1 VVVRALALVALT
13 AVPALAPR
21 AAGAASA
28 AATRGVTKTKVT
40 VGGLL
45 SADPTDA
52 GADLG
57 ARARFARA
65 GRVAGR
71 TIAYTGVAS
80 AGDAGAVTQLTTS
93 AFAVVPVVADGSDS
107 AAVLARA
114 AVPFVGIAGEPD
126 WRGNRFGFGITGSG
140 VGPRG
145 REANPAWGAQLRSL
159 LGGARG
165 KTVAIV
171 TDNSSFVVPASG
183 GRGPRPATLVDA
195 GFTVSA
201 PLVVPNPVS
210 PTDVANTA
218 ATLMTQNPAV
228 VLVLTTPATVSA
240 LAQELAARGYTGTV
254 GAQDALYLPQAPA
267 FGSGLTI
274 LTTIAPLESDTAALR
289 RMAAD
294 VHAVD
299 ANATVTPAVA
309 RGYFAA
315 DFFVRVLARV
325 GHRLTTQRF
334 LDVANR
340 SSFSYAVTATVG
352 ESTWPT
358 MHARAIPCGALVQG
372 DGTGYVVIEPYRCVA
387 DVTRTPKR

>member
-1 VVVRALALVALT
+1 MVVRALALVALT

-21 AAGAASA
+21 AAVAASA
-28 AATRGVTKTKVT
+28 AATRGVTATKVT

-45 SADPTDA
+45 SADPADA

-65 GRVAGR
+65 GRIAGR
-71 TIAYTGVAS
+71 TIVYAGAAS
-80 AGDAGAVTQLTTS
+80 AADAGAVTQLTNT
-93 AFAVVPVVADGSDS
+93 AFAVVPVVADGTSS

-114 AVPFVGIAGEPD
+114 TVPFVGIAGEPD
-126 WRGNRFGFGITGSG
+126 WRANRFGFGVTGSG

-145 REANPAWGAQLRSL
+145 REVNPAWGTQLRAL

-171 TDNSSFVVPASG
+171 TDNSSFALPTANARV
-183 GRGPRPATLVDA
+183 PRPPTLEDA
-195 GFTVSA
+195 GFAVSA

-210 PTDVANTA
+210 PADVANA
-218 ATLMTQNPAV
+218 ATTLMTQNPAV
-228 VLVLTTPATVSA
+228 VLVLTTPATVGA
-240 LAQELAARGYTGTV
+240 LARELAARGYTGTV

-289 RMAAD
+289 RMTAD

-315 DFFVRVLARV
+315 DFFVRVLARA
-325 GHRLTTQRF
+325 GRRLTPQRF
-334 LDVANR
+334 LEVANR
-340 SSFSYAVTATVG
+340 SGFSYAVTATVG
-352 ESTWPT
+352 ASTWPA
-358 MHARAIPCGALVQG
+358 MHARAISCGALVQG

-387 DVTRTPKR
+387 DVTRKPKR